1 VTVTTETN
9 GRAKRLP
16 RAVREEQIVDAAI
29 RVFSEHGYHAASMD
43 EISEVAGISKPMIYA
58 YLGHKEDLFTTC
70 IQREATRLLEAV
82 IMTADPGLARDVQ
95 LWRGLEAF
103 FKFVGDNRE
112 AWRVLHKQAGA
123 LGGSFASEFEDIR
136 KRAIALIAALLL
148 GQGDESD
155 TQAARRG
162 DSLAAALMGAAES
175 LADWWLDHPEESYQ
189 TLAARLMNLL
199 WMGFGD
205 LLDGTPWKAPA

>member
-1 VTVTTETN
+1 VTVATETN

-82 IMTADPGLARDVQ
+82 VATAAPGLAPDVQ
-95 LWRGLEAF
+95 LWRGLESF
-103 FKFVGDNRE
+103 FQFVGGNRE

-123 LGGSFASEFEDIR
+123 LGGSFAKEFEAIR
-136 KRAIALIAALLL
+136 TRAIALIATLLL
-148 GQGDESD
+148 NSNDRS
-155 TQAARRG
+155 AMSARRG
-162 DSLAAALMGAAES
+162 DSLAAALLGAAES
-175 LADWWLDHPEESYQ
+175 MADWWIDNPEDSYQ
-189 TLAARLMNLL
+189 TLAVRLMNLL

-205 LLDGTPWKAPA
+205 LLDGHPWKPPT